1 MSSMTEPNTDPQDSE
16 YSYRNLFDAMA
27 ASFWELDFSEV
38 RQMLRDLRKSGV
50 ADPESYFAGNPD
62 FVRAMMA
69 ATRVVNVNERTVKLF
84 GRGSKAEMFGDLERF
99 WPSEST
105 SVFAGSVVAI
115 LSGKPHFFAETKL
128 RKLDGSVFDV
138 EFTVC
143 FPPEGAAA
151 SIMLIGIIDL
161 TERNQAII
169 SLEETS
175 ARYRTFFNV
184 SAVSFWQLDVSG
196 VNILF
201 NELRAQGVT
210 DLSAYI
216 DVHPEFITRAMDL
229 TKVVDV
235 NDKTITMFGGRDRSE
250 FLGRSIRRDWIP
262 GRYEA
267 YRNSIQAGFRGES
280 GYQTETRLRTLD
292 GREIDTLFC
301 MAAPP
306 EIRARGVVF
315 VAHIDI
321 SAQVA
326 ARTAIAQM
334 QAELAHAARLS
345 MLGELTASIAHEVN
359 QPLAAIVTN
368 GEAGLLWLDRPE
380 PDTAEVRKS
389 IERMIADGR
398 RAADI
403 IRRIRGMAVKRA
415 PEMVPQSLNTVVAG
429 SELFLRHELQARRVQ
444 VLLSLAP
451 HLPDVVIDRIQIQQ
465 VIANLIVNAVQ
476 AMSDVESEYP
486 TLTISTRR
494 HDAKTALVTVDDNG
508 PGIAPNQLEQIFD
521 SFFTTKATGMGMGLP
536 ICRSIVEAHGGAIE
550 AQNRPEAGARFV
562 VTLPVIA

>member
-1 MSSMTEPNTDPQDSE
+1 
-16 YSYRNLFDAMA
+16 
-27 ASFWELDFSEV
+27 
-38 RQMLRDLRKSGV
+38 
-50 ADPESYFAGNPD
+50 
-62 FVRAMMA
+62 
-69 ATRVVNVNERTVKLF
+69 
-84 GRGSKAEMFGDLERF
+84 
-99 WPSEST
+99 
-105 SVFAGSVVAI
+105 
-115 LSGKPHFFAETKL
+115 
-128 RKLDGSVFDV
+128 
-138 EFTVC
+138 
-143 FPPEGAAA
+143 
-151 SIMLIGIIDL
+151 
-161 TERNQAII
+161 
-169 SLEETS
+169 
-175 ARYRTFFNV
+175 
-184 SAVSFWQLDVSG
+184 
-196 VNILF
+196 
-201 NELRAQGVT
+201 
-210 DLSAYI
+210 
-216 DVHPEFITRAMDL
+216 
-229 TKVVDV
+229 
-235 NDKTITMFGGRDRSE
+235 MFGGKDRSD
-250 FLGRSIRRDWIP
+250 FIGRSIRRDWIP

-267 YRNSIQAGFRGES
+267 YRNSIQAGFQGES

-326 ARTAIAQM
+326 ARMAVAQM

-359 QPLAAIVTN
+359 QPLAAIVTD

-380 PDTAEVRKS
+380 PDIAEVRKS

-403 IRRIRGMAVKRA
+403 IRRTRGMAMKRA

-476 AMSDVESEYP
+476 AMSDVENEYP

-494 HDAKTALVTVDDNG
+494 HDAKTVLVTVDDNG
-508 PGIAPNQLEQIFD
+508 PGIAPNQLQRIFD

-536 ICRSIVEAHGGAIE
+536 ICRSIVETHGGAIE

-562 VTLPVIA
+562 VTLPVIS